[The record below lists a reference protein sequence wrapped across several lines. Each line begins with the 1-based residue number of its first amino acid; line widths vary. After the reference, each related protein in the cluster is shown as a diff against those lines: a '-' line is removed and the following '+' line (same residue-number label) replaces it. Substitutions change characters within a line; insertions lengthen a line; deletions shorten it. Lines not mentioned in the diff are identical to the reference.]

1 MASSER
7 ILTISRSGPIML
19 VVGSIIAAL
28 CALLAV
34 AIINGEG
41 NVRVNRRQAVPSDA
55 WIPLLLAAGGVA
67 LAGFRWSTEV
77 DLDARTLR
85 RRRRWYAITWG
96 GDEAIGEPQRIE
108 CWEEVRGSGKN
119 RRTVRPVALV
129 CSAQRVELG
138 APNLPLAA
146 RRLAEDAART
156 AAVPLHDR
164 SSGATVVRAPDQL
177 DVPAIRRAS
186 EADFALPPAAPGS
199 RLAVDD
205 DLGRQQTVRLA
216 AVPQAIGAA
225 VVISAMF
232 LVVPL
237 VVFLLVL
244 PGHLHW
250 MLLLLGIPLAVAA
263 VAMRALGLFGSTLT
277 VGDEGLRQGSTTL
290 TAEEIEELVVV
301 DGPTWQRQLRVIS
314 DRRELR
320 LACGHDRADLLR
332 LRAILL
338 NALAGRRVPP
348 TATGNHHPDR

>member
-1 MASSER
+1 MAER
-7 ILTISRSGPIML
+7 TPILTISRSGALPQVL
-19 VVGSIIAAL
+19 GIIFAL
-28 CALLAV
+28 LFALLAYAV
-34 AIINGEG
+34 IAERG
-41 NVRVNRRQAVPSDA
+41 NVRVNKRPAVPSDA
-55 WIPLLLAAGGVA
+55 WFPVLLAAGSLA

-77 DLDARTLR
+77 DLSARTLR
-85 RRRRWYAITWG
+85 RRRRWYGITWG
-96 GDEAIGEPQRIE
+96 GDEAIGEPQRVE
-108 CWEEVRGSGKN
+108 CWEEVRGAGKN

-129 CSAQRVELG
+129 CSGQRIELG

-205 DLGRQQTVRLA
+205 DLGRQQTVRIA
-216 AVPQAIGAA
+216 AAPTAIGAA

-232 LVVPL
+232 LAVPL

-244 PGHLHW
+244 PGHLRW
-250 MLLLLGIPLAVAA
+250 MLLFLGIPLVVAA
-263 VAMRALGLFGSTLT
+263 VAMRALGLFGGSIT

-290 TAEEIEELVVV
+290 TADEIEELVVV
-301 DGPTWQRQLRVIS
+301 DGPTWRRQLRVIS

-320 LACGHDRADLLR
+320 LACGHDHADLVR

-338 NALAGRRVPP
+338 NGLAGRRVPP